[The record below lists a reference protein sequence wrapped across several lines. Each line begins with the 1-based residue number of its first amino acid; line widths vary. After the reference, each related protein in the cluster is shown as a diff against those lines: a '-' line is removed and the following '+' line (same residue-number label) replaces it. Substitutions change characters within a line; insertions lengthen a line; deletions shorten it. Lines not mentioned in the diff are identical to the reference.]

1 MKSFMLKI
9 AAGLAVVAAS
19 IGVLGTASVPA
30 AKADGG
36 INLCI
41 GCTTSSPTSQGSVP
55 ICIDSARCAS
65 WFYYGGYLVWGPQ
78 TSFAGNYMIKRYFV
92 FSSDGSVYYGFSDCL
107 YLFGYHQGCYWHGR

>member
-107 YLFGYHQGCYWHGR
+107 YLFGYHQGCYWNPR